1 MERLQHDVSQHHT
14 DRPLAGEDCDLAPRT
29 AIDFHSWECLSAV
42 FQNGA
47 LNFERRKM
55 L

>member
-1 MERLQHDVSQHHT
+1 MERPQHDVSQHHT
-14 DRPLAGEDCDLAPRT
+14 DRSLDGEECDLAPTT
-29 AIDFHSWECLSAV
+29 AINFQSWESLSTV

-47 LNFERRKM
+47 LNFERPKM